1 MKTLRWIAALP
12 VAMALSLAAW
22 FALSAVLT
30 GAHGGLDFV
39 TRVVGYAPIVIRTF
53 FPTVLFVVSAVLV
66 CPSKGR
72 KPPFVFFALAILLS
86 GGGAESLS
94 YYQIGML
101 TFWVTSFAGVFAG
114 ALAGLFVSLWLQNYG
129 QNRPN
134 KTSAPTATNPPPS
147 ATSPAP
153 LAHL

>member
-1 MKTLRWIAALP
+1 
-12 VAMALSLAAW
+12 MALSLAAW

-53 FPTVLFVVSAVLV
+53 FPTALFVVSAVLV

-86 GGGAESLS
+86 GGGVESLS

-114 ALAGLFVSLWLQNYG
+114 ALAGLFVSLWMQNY
-129 QNRPN
+129 RPN
-134 KTSAPTATNPPPS
+134 QALEPTPP
-147 ATSPAP
+147 AGA
-153 LAHL
+153 AHP